1 MTKKKVKVEEEPEK
15 SNGQFKEGEEWD
27 GNTKG
32 RNRCV
37 WSEPGQLL
45 KEMQEIMTRGGKWND
60 TETMK
65 QCRKMFKQD
74 FKAYLAMYERLV
86 KEESE
91 RLQLELEV
99 LKKREVVEK
108 QEEVKKETVKVGPQE
123 RAVEELIRG
132 LVKALG

>member
-1 MTKKKVKVEEEPEK
+1 MTKKKVKEEANAGREAT
-15 SNGQFKEGEEWD
+15 QFKAGEEWD

-91 RLQLELEV
+91 RLRLELEV
-99 LKKREVVEK
+99 FRKREVVEK
-108 QEEVKKETVKVGPQE
+108 QEEVKKEAVEVGPQE
-123 RAVEELIRG
+123 RTVEELIRG